1 MNVSEFERIK
11 PVKTYKKIK
20 ELEKLIK
27 EEQMKTENLYVNRIA
42 TLDTMLKSVHELMET
57 FKKGEQ

>member
-11 PVKTYKKIK
+11 PVKTLKRIK

-27 EEQMKTENLYVNRIA
+27 EEQIKTENLYANRIA
-42 TLDTMLKSVHELMET
+42 TLDSMLKAITELKET
-57 FKKGEQ
+57 FLKGE